1 MQKVEIRGTLKT
13 MSLPDLLRW
22 LSESQQTGALVFQ
35 VGPVRK
41 KLFFQNGTLVS
52 ASSSDP
58 REFLGQFLLRKGW
71 ISEAQLIKAVEEQI
85 QTGRI
90 LGRLLIEKGWLTEE
104 QLKSALQEKACDT
117 VYSLFL
123 SPEATFEFHA
133 DEAPPYEIVPIGLS
147 IEAIIMEGVYRKDE
161 WERSRQVLPA
171 LERTILQKLPNA
183 VLPPELRSDSR
194 AERVF
199 RLINGRRSLRE
210 IALLMYETDF
220 EVVRIAAQLCERQVV
235 TVVSE
240 APPERETDRP
250 QIPLGMLVEACQV
263 KVREGKLDE
272 ALRVVEYI
280 EGHYADL
287 PPEVHAL
294 QGLVYGKII
303 EQFRDQVPPTA
314 VPVLRVSLDD
324 LVRYRLDPMQGFM
337 VTRINGLYDLKTLR
351 NLVPVSEERFYI
363 LLKKLVDMGIVE
375 FRG

>member
-1 MQKVEIRGTLKT
+1 MEIRGTLKT

-41 KLFFQNGTLVS
+41 KLFFQNGALVA

-58 REFLGQFLLRKGW
+58 REFLGQFLLRRGW

-85 QTGRI
+85 QTGRV

-104 QLKSALQEKACDT
+104 QLKSALREKACDT

-133 DEAPPYEIVPIGLS
+133 GEAPPYEIVPLGLPV
-147 IEAIIMEGVYRKDE
+147 EAIIMEGVYRKDE
-161 WERSRQVLPA
+161 WERIRQVLPA
-171 LERTILQKLPNA
+171 LERTILQKASDA
-183 VLPPELRSDSR
+183 VLPSELRSDPR
-194 AERVF
+194 AERVL

-210 IALLMYETDF
+210 IALLLYETDF
-220 EVVRIAAQLCERQVV
+220 EVVRIAAQLYEKRVV
-235 TVVSE
+235 AITSE
-240 APPERETDRP
+240 VPIEQDTERP

-263 KVREGKLDE
+263 KVREGRLDE
-272 ALRVVEYI
+272 ALRMVEYI
-280 EGHYADL
+280 ESHYTDL
-287 PPEVHAL
+287 PQEVHAL
-294 QGLVYGKII
+294 QGLVYGKVIQ
-303 EQFRDQVPPTA
+303 QFRDQVPPTA
-314 VPVLRVSLDD
+314 IPVLRISLDD

-363 LLKKLVDMGIVE
+363 LLKKLVDMGIVG
-375 FRG
+375 FQPGK